1 MPDSIKFFLSIL
13 IFAVPVGFAIYA
25 FVVGKFP
32 VKSTYF
38 GLTSNYVIWGN
49 RNVDPKLLTK
59 GRARFLS
66 VLFLLIF
73 GAIILALVTQSNLS
87 GNTPLNDIVSISIG
101 IIVGIILCRKM
112 ISL

>member
-38 GLTSNYVIWGN
+38 E
-49 RNVDPKLLTK
+49 
-59 GRARFLS
+59 
-66 VLFLLIF
+66 
-73 GAIILALVTQSNLS
+73 
-87 GNTPLNDIVSISIG
+87 
-101 IIVGIILCRKM
+101 
-112 ISL
+112 